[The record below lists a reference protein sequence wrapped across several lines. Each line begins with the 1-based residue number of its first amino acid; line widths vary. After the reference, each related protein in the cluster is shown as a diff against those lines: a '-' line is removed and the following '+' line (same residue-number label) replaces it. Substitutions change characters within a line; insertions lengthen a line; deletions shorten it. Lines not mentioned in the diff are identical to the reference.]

1 MVSILLVLLPIIC
14 IQLSSVSSVKLSN
27 LQYNVGGDV
36 SIKDEKVV
44 IKNFSYSGAAP
55 DAFFYIGTSGSPAD
69 AGTIGIHVQYP
80 TGQDKPLGPYSGQ
93 DIEFALPADVSGAD
107 VTWVSV
113 WCRQYSINFGHA
125 LLIAEDG
132 AEAESEPESESEF
145 EPESEPEFETESGAE
160 LGKLSLYITAS
171 LVFIHLLL
179 V

>member
-1 MVSILLVLLPIIC
+1 M
-14 IQLSSVSSVKLSN
+14 
-27 LQYNVGGDV
+27 
-36 SIKDEKVV
+36 
-44 IKNFSYSGAAP
+44 
-55 DAFFYIGTSGSPAD
+55 
-69 AGTIGIHVQYP
+69 
-80 TGQDKPLGPYSGQ
+80 
-93 DIEFALPADVSGAD
+93 SGAD

-132 AEAESEPESESEF
+132 AEAESEPESEPES
-145 EPESEPEFETESGAE
+145 ESEPEFETESGAE